1 MTFHKIV
8 YIAAGCM
15 LLLATV
21 AEYGAAQQAQNR
33 RSIPRLELN
42 PDKYRLNLPAE
53 KIAQNDSARTDSAA
67 AAGQETGRPSKLRRH
82 FAKLQIPLLDA
93 SPKQNSASIVSTSE
107 SSVEVDSM
115 VGLSAQAVQD
125 SLLTLSVSN
134 LSVEELAATIP
145 DSANT
150 VKTTSHEVE
159 HQNRPTIPWD
169 AIASVSQQET
179 NAASEDS
186 ANTHSS
192 ADLNI
197 LDRFASMLPPAF
209 MQDAMISFSTIGL
222 LFALVFFVPAV
233 RMRFYFVLGLYPA
246 AIRTC
251 EKIATKKPNHHTINN
266 MMVYACFS
274 GDTDAEKANKAF
286 EKQQTLLNKTR
297 NTQIGSRGAQNR
309 QTEEKAD
316 EVDKNAVATV

>member
-93 SPKQNSASIVSTSE
+93 PPKQNSASIVSTSE
-107 SSVEVDSM
+107 SNIEVDSM

-150 VKTTSHEVE
+150 VKQHRMRSNIRIGPPSHG
-159 HQNRPTIPWD
+159 
-169 AIASVSQQET
+169 
-179 NAASEDS
+179 
-186 ANTHSS
+186 
-192 ADLNI
+192 
-197 LDRFASMLPPAF
+197 
-209 MQDAMISFSTIGL
+209 MQSL
-222 LFALVFFVPAV
+222 LFLNRKRTPPQ
-233 RMRFYFVLGLYPA
+233 RIRQIHTA
-246 AIRTC
+246 ART
-251 EKIATKKPNHHTINN
+251 
-266 MMVYACFS
+266 
-274 GDTDAEKANKAF
+274 
-286 EKQQTLLNKTR
+286 
-297 NTQIGSRGAQNR
+297 
-309 QTEEKAD
+309 
-316 EVDKNAVATV
+316 